1 ATVTQSEYDPLNRL
15 SRTLQDVAGIKA
27 DTTFAY
33 DALDNLTKVTDPKG
47 LDTTYDY
54 NGFGDLVKLTS
65 PDTGVTRY
73 TYDSA
78 GNRATQTDARG
89 NTT

>member
-1 ATVTQSEYDPLNRL
+1 LPSGTVMEYESFMGVSL
-15 SRTLQDVAGIKA
+15 TLPNVTVIKA
-27 DTTFAY
+27 NTKFDY

-65 PDTGVTRY
+65 PDTGVTSY
-73 TYDSA
+73 TYD
-78 GNRATQTDARG
+78 
-89 NTT
+89 